1 MRMRATCEAKR
12 PSVCPLA
19 STTYHLRTISPCLGK
34 YVDIGTLPDLKKGC
48 ERKPL
53 VDSPDEDARTI
64 RRATTLLPKSLIYRT
79 LRAIVNALFVTVG
92 RKRGVRGVKNRYQS
106 LAALRGW
113 DSRWIPPILTAA
125 RLGSQR

>member
-1 MRMRATCEAKR
+1 MTITWSPASINGVYRGFSLPIRMRATCEARR

-79 LRAIVNALFVTVG
+79 LRAIVNALFGTMW
-92 RKRGVRGVKNRYQS
+92 REEREIAS
-106 LAALRGW
+106 
-113 DSRWIPPILTAA
+113 
-125 RLGSQR
+125 

>member
-1 MRMRATCEAKR
+1 MPVVRTFSALITITWSPVSINGVYRGFSLPMRMRATCEAKR

-34 YVDIGTLPDLKKGC
+34 YVDIGNLPDLKKGC

-64 RRATTLLPKSLIYRT
+64 RRATTLLPKSLR
-79 LRAIVNALFVTVG
+79 
-92 RKRGVRGVKNRYQS
+92 
-106 LAALRGW
+106 
-113 DSRWIPPILTAA
+113 
-125 RLGSQR
+125 